1 MKSRDVESAP
11 RLNPAD
17 GVEIILIGD
26 GKRLTLTKITCSP
39 GSLIQDHSHP
49 NEQSG
54 TCIEGEGILTS
65 GGKQLRVVPGVAW
78 TIPGDEI
85 HSFEA
90 TGKSNAVII
99 EAFSPPREDYKKMA
113 K

>member
-1 MKSRDVESAP
+1 MKSRNVDSAP
-11 RLNPAD
+11 RLKPAD

-26 GKRLTLTKITCSP
+26 GMRLTLAKITCRP

-65 GGKQLRVVPGVAW
+65 GGKPLKVVPGVAW
-78 TIPGDEI
+78 TILGDEV
-85 HSFEA
+85 HSFKV

-99 EAFSPPREDYKKMA
+99 EAFSPPREDYKAMA
-113 K
+113 R